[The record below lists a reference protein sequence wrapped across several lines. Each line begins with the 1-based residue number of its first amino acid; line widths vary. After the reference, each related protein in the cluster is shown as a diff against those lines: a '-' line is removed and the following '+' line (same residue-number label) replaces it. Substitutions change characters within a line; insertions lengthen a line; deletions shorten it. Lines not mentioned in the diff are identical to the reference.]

1 MLIFVRS
8 VYARCLVFQVLLSS
22 FLSWTPFTT
31 HLNVMKGGQRKSLNH
46 RKPITTIDHLHD
58 NSPITTDI
66 NDSPIA
72 TDTNDSPITT
82 IWERIKTPKTPMG
95 WELTFRLNQS
105 RLDQSHFFF
114 FFFLTM
120 MTSHPWDSSSRVSDF
135 YFIIFFKE

>member
-1 MLIFVRS
+1 MSLAKLAQRLFQKTIKTRNLCMQCSVVGMLIFVRS
-8 VYARCLVFQVLLSS
+8 VYARCLEFQVLLSS

-72 TDTNDSPITT
+72 TDSY
-82 IWERIKTPKTPMG
+82 K
-95 WELTFRLNQS
+95 RLANHDHLRTHQNVVLANGM
-105 RLDQSHFFF
+105 RTHL
-114 FFFLTM
+114 
-120 MTSHPWDSSSRVSDF
+120 
-135 YFIIFFKE
+135 